1 MTVSI
6 LPDVIY
12 SISDSFTN
20 PKLYLAKNLWR
31 RNNILA
37 EFKNKLNL
45 FDEYIIV
52 NAERPDVIAHNIY
65 DNSFYDWTILI
76 ANDIVN
82 FHEQWPKSQET
93 LKEYVLNKYDNP
105 YAIKQYETYEV
116 RNSADELIVPEGLV
130 VPDSYNVSY
139 YDNGSFVSLN
149 PTKAISYFDY
159 EVRLNDEKEKIQIIR
174 PEYIEAFVEAY
185 QQSLVKATGTVIGVN
200 PVNISM

>member
-6 LPDVIY
+6 LPDVLY

-20 PKLYLAKNLWR
+20 PKLYFAKNLWR

-52 NAERPDVIAHNIY
+52 NAERPDIIAHNIY
-65 DNSFYDWTILI
+65 QNSFYDWTILI

-116 RNSADELIVPEGLV
+116 RNSSDELIVPEGLV
-130 VPDSYNVSY
+130 VPQTYNVSY

-149 PTKAISYFDY
+149 PTKSISYFDY
-159 EVRLNDEKEKIQIIR
+159 EVRLNEEKEKIQIIR

-185 QQSLVKATGTVIGVN
+185 QVSLTRATGTVIGVN

>member
-20 PKLYLAKNLWR
+20 PKLYFAKNLWR

-52 NAERPDVIAHNIY
+52 NAERPDIIAHKIY
-65 DNSFYDWTILI
+65 QNSFYDWTILI

-149 PTKAISYFDY
+149 PTKSISYFDY

-185 QQSLVKATGTVIGVN
+185 QQSLVRATGTVIGIN